1 MKRSEYRTSLMG
13 WRAALIT
20 LAASIIG
27 FAAVVIPL
35 LNTVVDRDGTIT
47 ARDQRIDELEQELD
61 SANAKLEVR
70 QEAIAELR
78 DENRELRAAL
88 PYTVA
93 PEDVHDIRAT
103 ATLTLAK
110 RGDTLDLN
118 SALPNF
124 GAADFV
130 YSDTLSYS
138 GDRLV
143 LGYGASTV
151 VLGSGNADYA
161 TCAAATGWSRG
172 SSLDPHQLEAPTTCV
187 RLQSDRYVAIQVLR
201 YDANSVDV
209 TITVWE

>member
-1 MKRSEYRTSLMG
+1 MMG

-47 ARDQRIDELEQELD
+47 ARDQKIDELEQELD

-110 RGDTLDLN
+110 RGT
-118 SALPNF
+118 
-124 GAADFV
+124 
-130 YSDTLSYS
+130 
-138 GDRLV
+138 R
-143 LGYGASTV
+143 ST
-151 VLGSGNADYA
+151 
-161 TCAAATGWSRG
+161 
-172 SSLDPHQLEAPTTCV
+172 
-187 RLQSDRYVAIQVLR
+187 
-201 YDANSVDV
+201 
-209 TITVWE
+209 

>member
-1 MKRSEYRTSLMG
+1 M
-13 WRAALIT
+13 
-20 LAASIIG
+20 
-27 FAAVVIPL
+27 
-35 LNTVVDRDGTIT
+35 
-47 ARDQRIDELEQELD
+47 
-61 SANAKLEVR
+61 
-70 QEAIAELR
+70 
-78 DENRELRAAL
+78 
-88 PYTVA
+88 
-93 PEDVHDIRAT
+93 
-103 ATLTLAK
+103 
-110 RGDTLDLN
+110 N

-187 RLQSDRYVAIQVLR
+187 RLQSDRYAAIQVLR